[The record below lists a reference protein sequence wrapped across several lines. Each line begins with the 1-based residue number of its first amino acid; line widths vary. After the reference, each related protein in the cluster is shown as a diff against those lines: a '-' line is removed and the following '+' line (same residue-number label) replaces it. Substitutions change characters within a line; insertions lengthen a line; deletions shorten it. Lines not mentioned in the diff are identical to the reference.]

1 MPRGIFIPGN
11 VPSSKNG
18 RRWTGRYFIVS
29 KQTQRY
35 YKNSKK
41 YWVENKKEFHKLLK
55 GKDSQNKAPYRIT
68 FKFVRKSRHKFDY
81 INPAQTIQD
90 QMVKYGWITD
100 DNADEMIPI
109 FLKFEYNKDKP
120 GVYINVLKS

>member
-35 YKNSKK
+35 YKESKEAWK
-41 YWVENKKEFHKLLK
+41 DNEKVFKKMIK
-55 GKDSQNKAPYRIT
+55 GKSKPYRIS
-68 FKFVRKSRHKFDY
+68 FKFVRKSKHKFDY

-90 QMVKYGWITD
+90 QMVKYGWIDD
-100 DNADEMIPI
+100 DNADEILPI
-109 FLKFEYNKDKP
+109 FVTFEYNKENP

>member
-29 KQTQRY
+29 KQTARY

-41 YWVENKKEFHKLLK
+41 DWVENKKEFLKLLK
-55 GKDSQNKAPYRIT
+55 GKDSQNKKPYRIS
-68 FKFVRKSRHKFDY
+68 FKFIRKSRHKFDY
-81 INPAQTIQD
+81 INPAQTVQD
-90 QMVKYGWITD
+90 QMVKFGWISD
-100 DNADEMIPI
+100 DNAQEILPI
-109 FLKFEYNKDKP
+109 FLEFEYDKDNP

>member
-29 KQTQRY
+29 KQTATY
-35 YKNSKK
+35 YKTSKEFWK
-41 YWVENKKEFHKLLK
+41 KNKKDFLKLLK
-55 GKDSQNKAPYRIT
+55 AKSSGDNPYRIS
-68 FKFVRKSRHKFDY
+68 FKFVRKSKHKFDY

-90 QMVKYGWITD
+90 EMVKYGWITD
-100 DNADEMIPI
+100 DNADVMMPI
-109 FLKFEYNKDKP
+109 FLEYEYDKENP

>member
-11 VPSSKNG
+11 VPPSKNG

-41 YWVENKKEFHKLLK
+41 YWVEYKKELKKLLK

-100 DNADEMIPI
+100 DNAEEMIPI
-109 FLKFEYNKDKP
+109 FLEFEYDKDNP

>member
-41 YWVENKKEFHKLLK
+41 YWIEHKKEFKKLLK

-68 FKFVRKSRHKFDY
+68 FKFIRKSRHKFDY
-81 INPAQTIQD
+81 INPAQTVQD
-90 QMVKYGWITD
+90 QMVKFGWITD
-100 DNADEMIPI
+100 DNAEEIIPI
-109 FLKFEYNKDKP
+109 FLEFEYDKDNP

>member
-29 KQTQRY
+29 KQTARY

-41 YWVENKKEFHKLLK
+41 YWVEHKKEFKKLLK
-55 GKDSQNKAPYRIT
+55 GKDSQNKKPYRIS
-68 FKFVRKSRHKFDY
+68 FKFIRKSRHKFDY
-81 INPAQTIQD
+81 INPAQTVQD
-90 QMVKYGWITD
+90 QMVKFGWISD
-100 DNADEMIPI
+100 DNAQEMLPI
-109 FLKFEYNKDKP
+109 FLEFEYDKDNP

>member
-41 YWVENKKEFHKLLK
+41 YWVEYKKEFKKLLK

-81 INPAQTIQD
+81 INPAQTVQD

-100 DNADEMIPI
+100 DNAEEMIPI
-109 FLKFEYNKDKP
+109 FLEFEYNKDKP

>member
-35 YKNSKK
+35 YKESKDA
-41 YWVENKKEFHKLLK
+41 WTDNKKEFIKMIK
-55 GKDSQNKAPYRIT
+55 GKSKPYRIS
-68 FKFVRKSRHKFDY
+68 FKFVRKSKHKFDY

-90 QMVKYGWITD
+90 QMVKYGWIDD
-100 DNADEMIPI
+100 DNADEMLPI
-109 FLKFEYNKDKP
+109 FVKFEYSKEEP

>member
-41 YWVENKKEFHKLLK
+41 YWIENKKEFQKLLK
-55 GKDSQNKAPYRIT
+55 GKDSQNKAPYRIS

-100 DNADEMIPI
+100 DNANEMIPI
-109 FLKFEYNKDKP
+109 FLEFEYDKDNP

>member
-41 YWVENKKEFHKLLK
+41 YWIEHKKEFKKLLK

-81 INPAQTIQD
+81 INPAQTVQD

-100 DNADEMIPI
+100 DNAEEMIPI
-109 FLKFEYNKDKP
+109 FLEFEYNKDNP

>member
-29 KQTQRY
+29 KQTATY
-35 YKNSKK
+35 YKTSKK
-41 YWVENKKEFHKLLK
+41 FWIEHKKDFLKLVKQKSTK
-55 GKDSQNKAPYRIT
+55 GKPYRVT
-68 FKFVRKSRHKFDY
+68 FKFVRKSKHKFDY

-90 QMVKYGWITD
+90 EMTKYGWITD
-100 DNADEMIPI
+100 DNADEIVPI
-109 FLKFEYNKDKP
+109 FLEYEYDKENP